1 MAFHKYGLRFIL
13 ACAILAWP
21 LTGQN
26 AATKAKIPIIHTS
39 DLYDPT
45 YDPDDNVDLICLYA
59 LEELD
64 VRAVI
69 LDYGRQY
76 GDMQQYQPGFLPIVQ
91 LNWLTGRA
99 VPFAV
104 GPNRKMRSAQD
115 TCEDMPPR
123 DQAGVKLLLEQLES
137 VTTPAYITITGSS
150 RIVAV
155 AFNRRPELFRKK
167 VRAIIQIAGRTI
179 REKGDRLD
187 ANSSFD
193 TQAFIAVM
201 RSGLPI
207 RWYPPGTWEQRRG
220 EQLER
225 ANDQETIKKGLAH
238 TAKFYVPHTKLF
250 ANLPDRIHN
259 WMMYG
264 FTGNQRGDILR
275 FLYEKHKSGP
285 WWGGIMGTTR
295 ALSSIPGIVMAAD
308 RRLIKTKEG
317 WRFLPSDQVPSGAE
331 EFRLGLLPVS
341 LRVEDDAHTIW
352 QPVEKSNVQMF
363 DHVPDQDLYNQAM
376 GEAVNALLRGL
387 PVE

>member
-1 MAFHKYGLRFIL
+1 MSLVHYAFVASALL
-13 ACAILAWP
+13 VWP
-21 LTGQN
+21 LAGQDT
-26 AATKAKIPIIHTS
+26 AGKIPIIHTT
-39 DLYDPT
+39 DLYHPT

-76 GDMQQYQPGFLPIVQ
+76 GDMQQYEPGFLPVVQ

-104 GPNRKMRSAQD
+104 GPNRKLRSAQD
-115 TCEDMPPR
+115 TCEDMPAR
-123 DQAGVKLLLEQLES
+123 DQAGIHLLIRQLREVES
-137 VTTPAYITITGSS
+137 PAYVTIVGSS
-150 RIVAV
+150 RTVAA
-155 AFNRRPELFRKK
+155 AFNREPELFRTK
-167 VRAIIQIAGRTI
+167 VRAIIQVAGRTI

-193 TQAFIAVM
+193 QQAFIAIM

-220 EQLER
+220 EALER
-225 ANDQETIKKGLAH
+225 ANDRETIRKGLAH
-238 TAKFYVPHTKLF
+238 TSKFYVPHTKLF
-250 ANLPDRIHN
+250 EKLPDRIHN

-275 FLYEKHKSGP
+275 FLYERHRAGP

-295 ALSSIPGIVMAAD
+295 ALSSPPGLIMAAG
-308 RRLIKTKEG
+308 RRLIKTGEG
-317 WRFLPSDQVPSGAE
+317 WRLLPEDQVPAGAE
-331 EFRLGLLPVS
+331 EFRLSLLPVG
-341 LRVEDDAHTIW
+341 LRVEDDAHTVW
-352 QPVEKSNVQMF
+352 QPAAKSNIQLF
-363 DHVPDQDLYNQAM
+363 DHVPDQDLFNLAM
-376 GEAVNALLRGL
+376 GEAINALIRGL